1 MDEYGIL
8 RNWVP
13 VLASASLVA
22 LALLV
27 VTHLLFAYLYQQLS
41 ADGRCMPEDLLQN
54 TILQGRNEMGNFTI
68 TDSDGVTRTLYDEL
82 DSGKTIL
89 LDLFF
94 TT

>member
-1 MDEYGIL
+1 
-8 RNWVP
+8 
-13 VLASASLVA
+13 
-22 LALLV
+22 
-27 VTHLLFAYLYQQLS
+27 
-41 ADGRCMPEDLLQN
+41 MPEDLLQN

>member
-1 MDEYGIL
+1 MKK
-8 RNWVP
+8 VFS
-13 VLASASLVA
+13 VF
-22 LALLV
+22 
-27 VTHLLFAYLYQQLS
+27 LFFITISVYSQQLS
-41 ADGRCMPEDLLQN
+41 ADGRCMPEDLLKN